1 MVPDFLFFRYFV
13 GKCEVM
19 LSTRHLVFMEVA
31 HQKSF
36 SKAAQELFISQP
48 AVSTHVK
55 GLEEQYKTKLFERK
69 GLQIELTEAGQLLYG
84 RLLTVK
90 LIQQETEFDISVI
103 HDTQE
108 ATGMLNLGASTTA
121 ALYILPR
128 VMSAFHREYP
138 QVDISLLN
146 RNSEI
151 VLQALLDKEI
161 NIGVTEEKGKLTN
174 ITYQSFLKD
183 QIVAV
188 CSRDNPLARKK
199 VYPLKDILN
208 MPVAIRERGSGTLEA
223 IKKGLLKSRIRL
235 NDLKIKVRL
244 GGTEALKNFLLESG
258 CVGFLSTRSIV
269 KELQHGELTIL
280 QFEGLRIER
289 SFYFI
294 QRKGETSEL
303 NKRFIKMAR
312 SLYN

>member
-1 MVPDFLFFRYFV
+1 
-13 GKCEVM
+13 M
-19 LSTRHLVFMEVA
+19 LSNRHLIFMEVA

-36 SKAAQELFISQP
+36 SRASQALFISQP
-48 AVSTHVK
+48 AVSTHIK

-69 GLQIELTEAGQLLYG
+69 GLQIELTEAGQLLYS
-84 RLLTVK
+84 RLLTVRH
-90 LIQQETEFDISVI
+90 IQQETEFDISVI
-103 HDTQE
+103 HDQQQ

-121 ALYILPR
+121 ALYILPK

-138 QVDISLLN
+138 LVDISLLN

-161 NIGVTEEKGKLTN
+161 NIGVTEEKGQLSN
-174 ITYQSFLKD
+174 ITYHPFLKD

-188 CSRDNPLARKK
+188 CSRHNPLAKK
-199 VYPLKDILN
+199 KNYAVKDILT

-223 IKKGLLKSRIRL
+223 IKTGLQKSKIRL

-280 QFEGLRIER
+280 NFEGLRIER

-294 QRKGETSEL
+294 QRKGETSDL
-303 NKRFIKMAR
+303 NKRFIKMAKTI
-312 SLYN
+312 YNY

>member
-1 MVPDFLFFRYFV
+1 
-13 GKCEVM
+13 M
-19 LSTRHLVFMEVA
+19 LSNRHLVFMEVA
-31 HQKSF
+31 HHKSF
-36 SKAAQELFISQP
+36 SRASEALFISQP
-48 AVSTHVK
+48 AVSTHIK
-55 GLEEQYKTKLFERK
+55 GLEEQYRTKLFERK
-69 GLQIELTEAGQLLYG
+69 GLQIELTEAGQLLYN

-90 LIQQETEFDISVI
+90 HIQQETEFDISVI
-103 HDTQE
+103 HDQQQ

-121 ALYILPR
+121 ALYILPK

-138 QVDISLLN
+138 LVDISLLN

-161 NIGVTEEKGKLTN
+161 NIGVTEEKGQLSN
-174 ITYQSFLKD
+174 ITYQPFLKD

-188 CSRDNPLARKK
+188 CSRNNPLAKK
-199 VYPLKDILN
+199 KNYPVKDILQ

-223 IKKGLLKSRIRL
+223 IKTGLQKSKIRL

-258 CVGFLSTRSIV
+258 CVGFLSTRSIA

-280 QFEGLRIER
+280 NFEGLRIER

-294 QRKGETSEL
+294 QRKGETSDL
-303 NKRFIKMAR
+303 NKRFIKMAKTI
-312 SLYN
+312 YNY

>member
-1 MVPDFLFFRYFV
+1 
-13 GKCEVM
+13 M
-19 LSTRHLVFMEVA
+19 LSNRHLIFMEVA

-36 SKAAQELFISQP
+36 SKASQVLFISQP
-48 AVSTHVK
+48 AVSTHIK
-55 GLEEQYKTKLFERK
+55 GLEEQYQTRLFERK
-69 GLQIELTEAGQLLYG
+69 GLQIALTEAGQLLYN

-90 LIQQETEFDISVI
+90 HIQQETEFDISVI
-103 HDTQE
+103 HDQQQ

-121 ALYILPR
+121 ALYILPK

-138 QVDISLLN
+138 LVDISLLN

-151 VLQALLDKEI
+151 VLQALLDQEI
-161 NIGVTEEKGKLTN
+161 NIGVTEEKGKLSS
-174 ITYQSFLKD
+174 ITYQPFLKD

-199 VYPLKDILN
+199 NYPLKEILN
-208 MPVAIRERGSGTLEA
+208 MPVVIRERGSGTLEA
-223 IKKGLLKSRIRL
+223 IKKGLQKSKIRL

-258 CVGFLSTRSIV
+258 CVGFLSTRSIA
-269 KELQHGELTIL
+269 KELQRGELTIL

-294 QRKGETSEL
+294 QRKGETSDL

-312 SLYN
+312 SIYNY

>member
-1 MVPDFLFFRYFV
+1 
-13 GKCEVM
+13 M
-19 LSTRHLVFMEVA
+19 LSNRHLVFMEVA

-36 SKAAQELFISQP
+36 SRASQVLFISQP
-48 AVSTHVK
+48 AVSIHVK

-69 GLQIELTEAGQLLYG
+69 GLQIELTEAGQLLYN

-90 LIQQETEFDISVI
+90 IIQEETEFDISVM
-103 HDTQE
+103 HDKQQ
-108 ATGMLNLGASTTA
+108 ASGMLNLGASTTA

-138 QVDISLLN
+138 LVDISLLN

-151 VLQALLDKEI
+151 VLEALLDKEI
-161 NIGVTEEKGKLTN
+161 NIGVTEEKGKSTN
-174 ITYQSFLKD
+174 VTYQSFLKD

-188 CSRDNPLARKK
+188 CSHDNPLAKK
-199 VYPLKDILN
+199 KIYPVKELLN

-223 IKKGLLKSRIRL
+223 IKNGLHKSRIRL

-244 GGTEALKNFLLESG
+244 GGTEALKNFLLESN
-258 CVGFLSTRSIV
+258 CVGFLSTRSIA
-269 KELQHGELTIL
+269 KELEHGELKVL

-303 NKRFIKMAR
+303 NKRFIKLAR

>member
-1 MVPDFLFFRYFV
+1 
-13 GKCEVM
+13 M
-19 LSTRHLVFMEVA
+19 LSNRHLIFMEVA

-36 SKAAQELFISQP
+36 SKASQVLFISQP
-48 AVSTHVK
+48 AVSTHIK
-55 GLEEQYKTKLFERK
+55 GLEEQYQTRLFERK
-69 GLQIELTEAGQLLYG
+69 GLQIALTEAGQLLYN

-90 LIQQETEFDISVI
+90 HIQQETEFDISVI
-103 HDTQE
+103 HDQQQ

-121 ALYILPR
+121 ALYILPK

-138 QVDISLLN
+138 LVDISLLN

-151 VLQALLDKEI
+151 VLQALLDQEI
-161 NIGVTEEKGKLTN
+161 NIGVTEEKGKLSS
-174 ITYQSFLKD
+174 ITYQPFLKD

-188 CSRDNPLARKK
+188 CSHDNPLARKK
-199 VYPLKDILN
+199 NYPLKDIKN
-208 MPVAIRERGSGTLEA
+208 MPVVIRERGSGTLEA
-223 IKKGLLKSRIRL
+223 IKNGLQKSKIRL

-269 KELQHGELTIL
+269 KELQRGELTIL

-294 QRKGETSEL
+294 QRKGETSDL

-312 SLYN
+312 SIYNY

>member
-1 MVPDFLFFRYFV
+1 
-13 GKCEVM
+13 M
-19 LSTRHLVFMEVA
+19 LSNRHLVFMEVA

-69 GLQIELTEAGQLLYG
+69 GLQIELTEAGLLLYS

-103 HDTQE
+103 HDTQQ

-121 ALYILPR
+121 ALYILPK

-138 QVDISLLN
+138 LVDISLLN

-188 CSRDNPLARKK
+188 CSRDNPLAKK
-199 VYPLKDILN
+199 KNYPLKEILN

-223 IKKGLLKSRIRL
+223 IKNGLLKSKIRL
-235 NDLKIKVRL
+235 SDLKIKVRL

-289 SFYFI
+289 TFYFI

-312 SLYN
+312 SIYN

>member
-1 MVPDFLFFRYFV
+1 
-13 GKCEVM
+13 M
-19 LSTRHLVFMEVA
+19 LSNRHLIFMEVA
-31 HQKSF
+31 HHKSF
-36 SKAAQELFISQP
+36 SKASQALFISQP
-48 AVSTHVK
+48 AVSTHIK

-69 GLQIELTEAGQLLYG
+69 GLQIALTEAGQLLYN
-84 RLLTVK
+84 RLLTVRH
-90 LIQQETEFDISVI
+90 IQEETEFDISVI
-103 HDTQE
+103 HDQQQ

-121 ALYILPR
+121 ALYILPK

-138 QVDISLLN
+138 LVDISLLN

-151 VLQALLDKEI
+151 VLQALLDNEI
-161 NIGVTEEKGKLTN
+161 NIGVTEEKGQLSN
-174 ITYQSFLKD
+174 ITYQPFLKD

-188 CSRDNPLARKK
+188 CSRNNPLAKK
-199 VYPLKDILN
+199 KNYAVKDILN

-223 IKKGLLKSRIRL
+223 IKTGLQKSKIRL

-280 QFEGLRIER
+280 HFEGLRIER

-294 QRKGETSEL
+294 QRKGETSDL
-303 NKRFIKMAR
+303 NKRFIKMAK
-312 SLYN
+312 SIYNL